1 LTRREFLSA
10 IWIAG
15 APTASRAALVIP
27 VRLVVDNRT
36 PPALVQR
43 FWSRL
48 WPQATQN
55 FAAGGMRLDVTVIN
69 GEVKRT
75 AGGRPIFMGLDRSML
90 NFVITEQLPM
100 VWDRGR
106 ALNGATTQ
114 YEGYHICMAALKYA
128 HTHQI
133 PLLSVNT
140 CVHELLHALMGDIFD
155 DRPVGVHGATREL
168 GVDWFATR
176 LWLFHNGAQ
185 IRASAQAYLNR
196 LRWEVGS
203 RS

>member
-1 LTRREFLSA
+1 VTRRDFLLA
-10 IWIAG
+10 AWIAG
-15 APTASRAALVIP
+15 ASSRAPLVIP
-27 VRLVVDNRT
+27 IRVVVDSRT
-36 PPALVQR
+36 PAPQVQR

-48 WPQATQN
+48 WPQAVQN
-55 FAAGGMRLDVTVIN
+55 FAAGGMRLDVSVVT

-75 AGGRPIFMGLDRSML
+75 AGGRPTFVGLDRSLL
-90 NFVITEQLPM
+90 NFVVTEQLPM
-100 VWDRGR
+100 VWDQGR

-114 YEGYHICMAALKYA
+114 YQGYHICMAALKYA

-133 PLLSVNT
+133 PFLSVNT
-140 CVHELLHALMGDIFD
+140 CVHELLHAFMGDIFD
-155 DRPVGVHGATREL
+155 DHPVGVHGAAREL
-168 GVDWFATR
+168 RVDWYATR
-176 LWLFHNGAQ
+176 LWLFHDGAQ